1 MDPVGVMW
9 APFNRG
15 RDSCRAPM
23 QWNNQT
29 NAGFT
34 SGTPWN
40 KVHPDYPERNVNA
53 MVHDPNSLLTFYRQ
67 LIGLRKQFRC
77 LQTGNLELFD
87 QKNESVLTFTRKF
100 GKEIAL
106 IAINFTQFPQET
118 DCKELGSEIIWTKSF
133 SNKSADISQPNDGIL
148 RLVGEQAVLLI
159 GK

>member
-1 MDPVGVMW
+1 MW

-15 RDSCRAPM
+15 RDGCRGPM

-34 SGTPWN
+34 SGKPWN
-40 KVHPDYPERNVNA
+40 KIHPDYPERNVNA

-77 LQTGNLELFD
+77 LQVGNLELLD

-106 IAINFTQFPQET
+106 IALISPNFRNKRLQRV
-118 DCKELGSEIIWTKSF
+118 GSEIIWTKSV
-133 SNKSADISQPNDGIL
+133 SNKTADILSPKMSL
-148 RLVGEQAVLLI
+148 RLGGEQAFC
-159 GK
+159 